1 MLKNRVIAVI
11 TLRDGQVV
19 QSIRFKHTDVIH
31 YDAYHAVEAFNRWSV
46 DEIILVDVSPS
57 RASTDSTRVESVNHQ
72 FVQILKKVASTCFV
86 PLTAGG
92 WITTEEYAALLIE
105 NGADKLLLNTVF
117 HTDPD
122 LVTRLAKRF
131 GRQAITGS
139 LDVKRKDVN
148 SAGIGVNRGRVFLD
162 CSPACW
168 AQKMVDIG
176 AGEIFFNSIDFD
188 GNRKGYDLESLKS
201 VCESVCVPVIAFGGV
216 FRWEHM
222 AEGLDVG
229 AAAVAAA
236 NIFHYKE
243 HSTKQAKRYLAEKGY
258 MIRSEGQVEYEVL

>member
-19 QSIRFKHTDVIH
+19 QSIRFKHTNVIH
-31 YDAYHAVEAFNRWSV
+31 YDAYHAVETFNRWSV

-57 RASTDSTRVESVNHQ
+57 RASTDSTRVESINHQ

-131 GRQAITGS
+131 GRQAITDS
-139 LDVKRKDVN
+139 LDVKRNDVN

-168 AQKMVDIG
+168 AQKMVDIS

>member
-1 MLKNRVIAVI
+1 MLKKRVIAVI
-11 TLRDGQVV
+11 ILRDGQVV
-19 QSIRFKHTDVIH
+19 QSVRFKHTNVIH

-57 RASTDSTRVESVNHQ
+57 PASTRAENVNHQ
-72 FVQILKKVASTCFV
+72 FVQILKKAASTCFV

-92 WITTEEYAALLIE
+92 WITTEEYAASLIE

-117 HTDPD
+117 HTHPD
-122 LVTRLAKRF
+122 LVTRFAKRF

-139 LDVKRKDVN
+139 LDVKRKNVN
-148 SAGIGVNRGRVFLD
+148 SAGIGVDRGRVFLD
-162 CSPACW
+162 CSPARW

-201 VCESVCVPVIAFGGV
+201 VCESVRVPVIAFGGV
-216 FRWEHM
+216 SRWEHM

-229 AAAVAAA
+229 ADAVAAA

-258 MIRSEGQVEYEVL
+258 MIRSEGQASYEVLY